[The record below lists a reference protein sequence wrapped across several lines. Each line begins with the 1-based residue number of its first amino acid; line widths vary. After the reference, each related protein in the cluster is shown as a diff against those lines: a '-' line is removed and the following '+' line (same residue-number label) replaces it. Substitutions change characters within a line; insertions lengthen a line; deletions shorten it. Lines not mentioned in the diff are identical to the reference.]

1 MEGFQNLKIM
11 SDGRILLDNRE
22 IRNVKGFELKSSAEG
37 PAELTIKLDVAVC
50 SVGAEPEYVR
60 LPYARRYA
68 RRQQLHTDPQ
78 QPRVSGQHVDQHDS
92 GEGSLQEC
100 LCPMNSEN
108 SDL

>member
-1 MEGFQNLKIM
+1 MEEFQNLKIM
-11 SDGRILLDNRE
+11 PNGRILLDNQE
-22 IRNVKGFELKSSAEG
+22 IRNVKEFELKSSAEG
-37 PAELTIKLDVAVC
+37 PAELTIKLDVEVR

-78 QPRVSGQHVDQHDS
+78 QPKVSGQHADQHDG
-92 GEGSLQEC
+92 GEDSLQEC
-100 LCPMNSEN
+100 PCPMNSEN

>member
-11 SDGRILLDNRE
+11 PDGRILLDNRE

-60 LPYARRYA
+60 LPYARRYV
-68 RRQQLHTDPQ
+68 RRQQLRTDPQ
-78 QPRVSGQHVDQHDS
+78 QPKVSEQHVDQHD
-92 GEGSLQEC
+92 GGKDIPQEC
-100 LCPMNSEN
+100 PYPKNLEN

>member
-1 MEGFQNLKIM
+1 MEAFQNLKIM
-11 SDGRILLDNRE
+11 PDGRILLDNRE

-37 PAELTIKLDVAVC
+37 PAELTIKLDVEVR

-60 LPYARRYA
+60 LPYTRRYA

-78 QPRVSGQHVDQHDS
+78 QPKVSGQHVDQHDS
-92 GEGSLQEC
+92 GEDSLQEC
-100 LCPMNSEN
+100 PCPMNSEN